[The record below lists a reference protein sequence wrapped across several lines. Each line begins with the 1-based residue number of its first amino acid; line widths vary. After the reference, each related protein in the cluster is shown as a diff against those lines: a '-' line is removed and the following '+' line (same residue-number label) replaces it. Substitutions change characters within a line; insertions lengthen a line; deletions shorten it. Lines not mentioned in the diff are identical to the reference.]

1 MKLPSI
7 NLDEDQI
14 SRFDDAVQKEWLV
27 TNGLGGYASGTALG
41 INTRKYHGLLVAAF
55 HPPGDRRVCLEK
67 IDEEVCIGNSVY
79 PLGANESQNG
89 VFPQG
94 YRFLK
99 QFSVSPFPRYVYAVQ
114 DVEVRKTVFMPHEK
128 NMVVVVY
135 RLFNG
140 GSVDAKIRAF
150 PLVNWRH
157 FHSVTDRWRNPVEFA
172 QRHGDRELS
181 IRVAAPRS
189 ALIMAATDGVFRAD
203 GKWLE
208 RVLYR
213 EEAQRGESAL
223 DDCYLP
229 GCFEIEAKTN
239 RSGTFAIVTVADEND
254 QSAQKTVAE
263 MPLTMYD
270 VETAYEKELKRNED
284 FLTKFWETHESVARN
299 DWLSWLI
306 LASDSFIVK
315 GLAEQEKS
323 VIAGYHWFETW
334 GRDTFVSL
342 PGLMLI
348 TGRFE
353 EARQVFLGFKRYCK
367 DGLIPNYIPDRAEMF
382 AYNTVDATLW
392 YVNAVLQHLKYTGDF
407 GFVREQLWDTLKMM
421 IDAHVKGTAFGISMD
436 SDGLLSHGPQLTW
449 VDSAVNGQPVNPRAG
464 KAVEIQALWYNAMK
478 IMELLANKYEE
489 TAEAERYG
497 RIAEKTRKSFVEKF
511 WNGETDFLLDVV
523 GDAEKDSS
531 LMPNQ
536 IIAVALNFSMLD
548 GSKNE
553 KIVDI
558 LQRELLTPF
567 GLRTR
572 ATNDPKYI
580 GIYAGNRGNRDRA
593 YHNGTVWPWLLGPF
607 VTAYLKAKGFSEF
620 RRELA
625 ANFLVPLFSRQIT
638 EAGLGYVGEIFDGE
652 SPHSP
657 KGCIAQAWSIAEPLI
672 AYVEDVT
679 QIRPKYEKEILKIL
693 G

>member
-1 MKLPSI
+1 
-7 NLDEDQI
+7 
-14 SRFDDAVQKEWLV
+14 
-27 TNGLGGYASGTALG
+27 
-41 INTRKYHGLLVAAF
+41 
-55 HPPGDRRVCLEK
+55 
-67 IDEEVCIGNSVY
+67 
-79 PLGANESQNG
+79 
-89 VFPQG
+89 
-94 YRFLK
+94 
-99 QFSVSPFPRYVYAVQ
+99 
-114 DVEVRKTVFMPHEK
+114 
-128 NMVVVVY
+128 
-135 RLFNG
+135 
-140 GSVDAKIRAF
+140 
-150 PLVNWRH
+150 
-157 FHSVTDRWRNPVEFA
+157 
-172 QRHGDRELS
+172 
-181 IRVAAPRS
+181 
-189 ALIMAATDGVFRAD
+189 
-203 GKWLE
+203 
-208 RVLYR
+208 
-213 EEAQRGESAL
+213 
-223 DDCYLP
+223 
-229 GCFEIEAKTN
+229 
-239 RSGTFAIVTVADEND
+239 
-254 QSAQKTVAE
+254 
-263 MPLTMYD
+263 
-270 VETAYEKELKRNED
+270 
-284 FLTKFWETHESVARN
+284 
-299 DWLSWLI
+299 
-306 LASDSFIVK
+306 
-315 GLAEQEKS
+315 
-323 VIAGYHWFETW
+323 
-334 GRDTFVSL
+334 
-342 PGLMLI
+342 
-348 TGRFE
+348 
-353 EARQVFLGFKRYCK
+353 
-367 DGLIPNYIPDRAEMF
+367 
-382 AYNTVDATLW
+382 
-392 YVNAVLQHLKYTGDF
+392 
-407 GFVREQLWDTLKMM
+407 MM